1 MKIKNNWKTTRKQWD
16 KLMLRVR
23 VSYVD
28 IFNIEIDIS
37 RKFYLITVLNFTLKN
52 R

>member
-23 VSYVD
+23 ISYVD